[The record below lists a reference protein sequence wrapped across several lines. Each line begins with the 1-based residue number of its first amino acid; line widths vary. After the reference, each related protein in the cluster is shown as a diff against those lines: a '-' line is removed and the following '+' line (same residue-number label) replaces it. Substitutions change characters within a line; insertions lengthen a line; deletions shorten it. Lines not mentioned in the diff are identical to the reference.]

1 MIEDLAVFY
10 FALSK
15 LVQGLLNHSGSLLRS
30 HKGHHAKQLEGRV
43 HYVAKLV
50 QEWVCVPGAYLT
62 KKAMLLVGSLLARRV
77 SMLVHKK
84 LSVCM
89 AFRGGG
95 IAIIGMT

>member
-30 HKGHHAKQLEGRV
+30 HKGHHAKRLEGRG

-50 QEWVCVPGAYLT
+50 QEWVCVPGTYLT

-77 SMLVHKK
+77 SMLQW
-84 LSVCM
+84 
-89 AFRGGG
+89 R
-95 IAIIGMT
+95 I